1 MGKHIA
7 ARPTSP
13 GQGRDL
19 PWQGLAYL
27 SAVYVI
33 WGSTYLAIRVA
44 VRPGSGFPP
53 FTMGATRILL
63 AGALIFGLSA
73 LRRYRLR
80 VTGRE
85 LGLLAASGLL
95 LWTGG
100 NGLVVWAE
108 QRANSGYAALII
120 STVPIWIA
128 LIEAIIDR
136 RWPSR
141 QMVAALLVGF
151 IGIIV
156 LTAPEL
162 RGANQAD
169 LLALAALLLSP
180 LSWSL
185 GSILQQRRPVAQ
197 PVLVTSAY
205 QHLFGGLGFA
215 IAMLLTHEPRPS
227 PSPEAWLAWLYLVTV
242 GSLIG
247 FTSFLQALRLLPISI
262 ATTYAYVNPVVAVGL
277 GALILHE
284 PITSWM
290 VAGSLLVLVGV
301 AGIFRLKYRRQHSQ
315 TATRVNYVK

>member
-1 MGKHIA
+1 MGRRSW
-7 ARPTSP
+7 ARLQSKSLGPDIS
-13 GQGRDL
+13 
-19 PWQGLAYL
+19 WQGLAYL

-53 FTMGATRILL
+53 FTMGATRILC
-63 AGALIFGLSA
+63 AGAIIFGWCA

-80 VTGRE
+80 VTRQE

-100 NGLVVWAE
+100 NGLVLWAE

-120 STVPIWIA
+120 STVPIWVA
-128 LIEAIIDR
+128 MIEAVIDR

-141 QMVAALLVGF
+141 RLVVALLVGF
-151 IGIIV
+151 SGIVVLSAPQIV
-156 LTAPEL
+156 
-162 RGANQAD
+162 GADRAD
-169 LLALAALLLSP
+169 LLALAALLLAP

-185 GSILQQRRPVAQ
+185 GSILQQRRPVSK
-197 PVLVTSAY
+197 PVPVISAY
-205 QHLFGGLGFA
+205 QHLFGGLGFVVA
-215 IAMLLTHEPRPS
+215 VLLTGEPRPT
-227 PSPEAWLAWLYLVTV
+227 PTPEAWLAWGYLVTV

-262 ATTYAYVNPVVAVGL
+262 ATTYAYVNPVVAVTL

-284 PITSWM
+284 PITPSI
-290 VAGSLLVLVGV
+290 VVGSALVLLGV
-301 AGIFRLKYRRQHSQ
+301 AGIFRLKYSRNTS
-315 TATRVNYVK
+315 